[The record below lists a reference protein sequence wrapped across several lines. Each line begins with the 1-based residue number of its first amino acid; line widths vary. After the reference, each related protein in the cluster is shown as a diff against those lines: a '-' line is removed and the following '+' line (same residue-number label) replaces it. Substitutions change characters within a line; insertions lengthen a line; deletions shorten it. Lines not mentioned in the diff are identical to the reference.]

1 MTINIPPEILL
12 CDCHHAEHQLIIRK
26 FPEDHE
32 IVYLEVHLAPHSF
45 FKRLKAGVKYILGHK
60 SKFGAWDEFILNKSH
75 VPALRRVIKHLEPIQ
90 DETLKPLTDWLTNEG
105 IPFQRQ
111 ERTVTIQQ
119 KDMDAYY
126 RAANKDP
133 FKDMWEQGY
142 FACTGQLSRTQNPDN
157 VALTFHK
164 KLPPLHEAIRS
175 DSSPSNGREYKYPI
189 QPLKGQ
195 GSTGKLGI
203 WA

>member
-75 VPALRRVIKHLEPIQ
+75 VPALRRVITHLERADKERGAEAMEWLCSAEDHSMDRMINSTRNVP
-90 DETLKPLTDWLTNEG
+90 DETLKPLTDWLTKEG
-105 IPFQRQ
+105 VPFQKQ

-133 FKDMWEQGY
+133 FKGMWEQGY
-142 FACTGQLSRTQNPDN
+142 FACTGQINPSQKPDE
-157 VALTFHK
+157 VAITFTVK
-164 KLPPLHEAIRS
+164 P
-175 DSSPSNGREYKYPI
+175 
-189 QPLKGQ
+189 
-195 GSTGKLGI
+195 
-203 WA
+203 